1 MAMTINEYQELA
13 ARTINRE
20 LAVEDVKA
28 HALHLIAA
36 ECGEIHSIYQKLY
49 QGHAFMVE
57 NLMKEVGDLLW
68 GIAELCTYYGFSLER
83 VAEMNVEKLKAR
95 YPNGFEAERSI
106 HRQEGDV

>member
-1 MAMTINEYQELA
+1 MTLNEYQELA
-13 ARTINRE
+13 ARTINKG

-49 QGHAFMVE
+49 QGHAFKTNDLVRE
-57 NLMKEVGDLLW
+57 IGDLLW
-68 GIAELCTYYGFSLER
+68 GIAELCTYYGVGLEQ
-83 VAEMNVEKLKAR
+83 VAAMNIEKLKAR
-95 YPNGFEAERSI
+95 YPEGFSVERSL

>member
-1 MAMTINEYQELA
+1 MTLNEYQELA
-13 ARTINRE
+13 ARTINRG

-49 QGHAFMVE
+49 QGHAFKT
-57 NLMKEVGDLLW
+57 NDLMKEIGDLLW
-68 GIAELCTYYGFSLER
+68 GIAELCTYYDFSLER
-83 VAEMNVEKLKAR
+83 VAEMNIEKLKAR
-95 YPNGFEAERSI
+95 YPEGFSAKRSL